1 MNVIAKNLSNSFVF
15 GANFVDKCDI
25 SQIQRFGSRLYLI
38 TKSGYYLTTSF
49 HKLEDAQARFN
60 EISLFFSSNA
70 RREST
75 KGRDL
80 IEVQ

>member
-25 SQIQRFGSRLYLI
+25 SQIQRFGSRLYLT

-60 EISLFFSSNA
+60 EISLFFNNA